1 MIFSFLLLSIYN
13 NFTATDRAP
22 TTTAKSLPEHGISK
36 TDVDPVVVHAD
47 DLQLLKVFKQTAVPG
62 PEVYS
67 VFQSLY
73 GACSS

>member
-1 MIFSFLLLSIYN
+1 M
-13 NFTATDRAP
+13 AP
-22 TTTAKSLPEHGISK
+22 RTTAMSLPEHGISK

-47 DLQLLKVFKQTAVPG
+47 DLQLLKVVKQTAVPG

-73 GACSS
+73 GACSM